1 MPVGGEGKWHEQEEG
16 DWTTRLTL
24 GTDLVALEVQPGVVE
39 AGRSLDHH
47 VDINRQLEAGVARAG

>member
-1 MPVGGEGKWHEQEEG
+1 MPREKAKVEQAELNVRG
-16 DWTTRLTL
+16 CSRLTL

-47 VDINRQLEAGVARAG
+47 VDINRQLQAGIARAG